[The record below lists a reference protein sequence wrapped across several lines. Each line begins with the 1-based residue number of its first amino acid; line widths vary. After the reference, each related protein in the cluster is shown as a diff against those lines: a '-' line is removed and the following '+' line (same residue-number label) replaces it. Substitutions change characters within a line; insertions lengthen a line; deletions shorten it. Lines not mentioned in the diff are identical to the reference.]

1 MVFSSTAFLFLFL
14 PLFLVGYFAMPVKY
28 RSGWILA
35 GSWFYYGWWRVDF
48 LLLLVATSIW
58 AWFVGTRIIATRAG
72 EKAIRAGPAGGARA
86 ARNWKRLGVAVPLLV
101 LGYFK
106 YFNFG
111 LDTLSGISTLFGGQ
125 SISAWHVI
133 LPVGISFY
141 TFQIISYIVDVHRG
155 TVPAGRSLVDVAA
168 YVSLF
173 PQLVAGPIVRYKEIA
188 HQFQSRDHG
197 WDTFVPGV
205 GRFMVGLARKVL
217 IADSVAPLA
226 NAVFAAS
233 DPSLAAAWVGTLAYA
248 VQIYFDFAAYSDMA
262 IGLGRMLG
270 FRLPENFNMPYRSA
284 SVTEFWRRW
293 HMTLSAWLRDY
304 LYIPLGGSR
313 LGSGRTLVNLMT
325 VMVLGGLWHGAAW
338 SFVAWGAWHGMW
350 LIGERL
356 IFRDRAA
363 QMRSVPY
370 RIVTLLAVLV
380 SWVVF
385 RAESISRAWEI
396 LRGMAGANG
405 LSLEPSVSWRFGTGG
420 LVALAVGLLICVF
433 EPTILRY
440 ISDRTQP
447 SESGAHGARATAGI
461 VVSLLFILSVLR
473 VLASSYS
480 PFLYFRF

>member
-14 PLFLVGYFAMPVKY
+14 PLFLAGYFAMPAKY

-58 AWFVGTRIIATRAG
+58 AWFVGTRIVAARA
-72 EKAIRAGPAGGARA
+72 EGGDRA
-86 ARNWKRLGVAVPLLV
+86 ARNWKRVGVAIPLLV

-111 LDTLSGISTLFGGQ
+111 IDTLSGLAGVFGGQ
-125 SISAWHVI
+125 SISAWQVI

-155 TVPAGRSLVDVAA
+155 TVPAGRGLVDVAA

-205 GRFMVGLARKVL
+205 RRFMTGLARKVL
-217 IADSVAPLA
+217 IADAVAPIA
-226 NAVFAAS
+226 NAVFATS
-233 DPSLAAAWVGTLAYA
+233 DPSLAAAWLGTLAYA

-270 FRLPENFNMPYRSA
+270 FRLPENFNMPYRSG
-284 SVTEFWRRW
+284 SITEFWRRW

-304 LYIPLGGSR
+304 LYIPLGGNR

-338 SFVAWGAWHGMW
+338 SFVAWGTWHGIW

-356 IFRDRAA
+356 LFRDRAA
-363 QMRSVPY
+363 RLRSVPY

-380 SWVVF
+380 GWVVF
-385 RAESISRAWEI
+385 RADSMGRAWGV
-396 LRGMAGANG
+396 LAGLMGANG
-405 LSLEPSVSWRFGTGG
+405 LGLEPALAWQFSTGG
-420 LVALAVGLLICVF
+420 LVALATGLLVSAF
-433 EPTILRY
+433 EPAVLRLVRGQVTEPG
-440 ISDRTQP
+440 SWTRVV
-447 SESGAHGARATAGI
+447 GAATGI
-461 VVSLLFILSVLR
+461 VASLLFILSVLR
-473 VLASSYS
+473 VVASSYS

>member
-1 MVFSSTAFLFLFL
+1 VVFSSSAFLFLFL
-14 PLFLVGYFAMPVKY
+14 PLFLLGYFLMPQKY

-58 AWFVGTRIIATRAG
+58 AWFVGTRIVAARGDAQAG
-72 EKAIRAGPAGGARA
+72 DAGAGA
-86 ARNWKRLGVAVPLLV
+86 ARNWKRIGVVVPLV
-101 LGYFK
+101 ILGYFK

-111 LDTLSGISTLFGGQ
+111 IDTVSGISALFGGQ

-173 PQLVAGPIVRYKEIA
+173 PQLVAGPIVRYKEVA
-188 HQFQSRDHG
+188 FQFQSREHG

-205 GRFMVGLARKVL
+205 GRFMIGLARKVL

-233 DPSLAAAWVGTLAYA
+233 NPSLAAAWVGTLAYA
-248 VQIYFDFAAYSDMA
+248 IQIYFDFAAYSDMA

-270 FRLPENFNMPYRSA
+270 FRLPENFNMPYRSG
-284 SVTEFWRRW
+284 SITEFWRRW

-304 LYIPLGGSR
+304 LYIPLGGNR
-313 LGSGRTLVNLMT
+313 LGPGRTLVNLMT

-338 SFVAWGAWHGMW
+338 SFVAWGAWHGIW
-350 LIGERL
+350 LVGERL
-356 IFRDRAA
+356 ILRDKAPR
-363 QMRSVPY
+363 MRSIPY
-370 RIVTLLAVLV
+370 RIVTLCAVLV

-385 RAESISRAWEI
+385 RADSLGRAGQI
-396 LRGMAGANG
+396 LASMVGANG
-405 LSLEPSVSWRFGTGG
+405 IAIEPSISWQFDIGG
-420 LVALAVGLLICVF
+420 LVALAVGLLVCVF
-433 EPTILRY
+433 EPAILRFV
-440 ISDRTQP
+440 SDLTDGQA
-447 SESGAHGARATAGI
+447 SHARPARITAGV

>member
-1 MVFSSTAFLFLFL
+1 MVFSSTVFLFLFL
-14 PLFLVGYFAMPVKY
+14 PLFLLGYFAMPAKY

-48 LLLLVATSIW
+48 LLLLVATSVW
-58 AWFVGTRIIATRAG
+58 AWFVGARIVAAG
-72 EKAIRAGPAGGARA
+72 DRA
-86 ARNWKRLGVAVPLLV
+86 ARTWKRVGVAIPLLV

-111 LDTLSGISTLFGGQ
+111 IDTITGLAGVFGGR

-155 TVPAGRSLVDVAA
+155 TVPAGRGLVDVAA

-188 HQFQSRDHG
+188 HQFRYRDHG
-197 WDTFVPGV
+197 WETFVPGV
-205 GRFMVGLARKVL
+205 RRFMIGLARKVL
-217 IADSVAPLA
+217 IADAVAPIA

-233 DPSLAAAWVGTLAYA
+233 DPSLTAAWLGTLAYA

-270 FRLPENFNMPYRSA
+270 FRLPENFNMPYRSG

-304 LYIPLGGSR
+304 LYIPLGGNR

-338 SFVAWGAWHGMW
+338 SFVAWGAWHGIW

-356 IFRDRAA
+356 LFGDGATR
-363 QMRSVPY
+363 MRSVPY
-370 RIVTLLAVLV
+370 RIVTLLTIMVG
-380 SWVVF
+380 WVVF
-385 RAESISRAWEI
+385 RADSMARAWEI
-396 LRGMAGANG
+396 LTGLAGANG
-405 LSLEPSVSWRFGTGG
+405 IGLEPAIAWQLSTGG
-420 LVALAVGLLICVF
+420 LVALTAGLVISAF
-433 EPTILRY
+433 EPTVLKLVQPKIAG
-440 ISDRTQP
+440 SDSRAGVP
-447 SESGAHGARATAGI
+447 GAVTGV
-461 VVSLLFILSVLR
+461 VVSFLFLLSVLR
-473 VLASSYS
+473 VVASSYS